1 VFRGLRI
8 DQVRGLL
15 EKIKINFAGVLNN
28 ATFAV
33 PTKKGV
39 WGCVCVCVIVRRKYQ
54 EFKARCQERYEMKD
68 LSVELTG

>member
-39 WGCVCVCVIVRRKYQ
+39 WGCVCVCVLLLGENTKSSRRDAKSDT
-54 EFKARCQERYEMKD
+54 R
-68 LSVELTG
+68 